1 MATEQ
6 SKPKGGRLFY
16 GWYIVGAMFF
26 MGLIGVAPRQA
37 LGLFFETWSE
47 EFGVSVSQLSAV
59 AAAGWLVNGISQP
72 IVGGLTDKYGGRI
85 VMFISMIAVGIGTFL
100 IGVTVNL
107 WTLAFVY
114 VPVIS
119 FAMSGI
125 LFVPGTALL
134 SRWFRRKR
142 GTAIS
147 VYSSGTSIGGMLLI
161 PFMAFLFVL
170 VDWRA
175 TWMIVGAA
183 MVVLAAPL
191 IWLVLRS
198 DPSEMGLQPDGDPEP
213 VAVSGGGVPVSQ
225 ARGPLTV
232 DAWREAYRTPPMWQL
247 TATYVVCGI
256 TTGSIAIHF
265 VPYAVSEGISVST
278 AALAF
283 GLLNLINLIGVLTTG
298 IISDRMLRKNMLTF
312 VYGVR
317 GLAFIALVVLP
328 PGIGLWTF
336 AVIGGVS
343 WLSSVPQTGALT
355 AEIYG
360 VERAGTLNGMLNL
373 VHQIGGAAAVL
384 GAGLIFDLSGS
395 YSLFF
400 IIGAGTLIVASLV
413 SWMVREK
420 QCSVRFVQV
429 AESA

>member
-1 MATEQ
+1 MATQ
-6 SKPKGGRLFY
+6 SSTPKAGRLFY

-26 MGLIGVAPRQA
+26 MGLVGVAPRQA

-85 VMFISMIAVGIGTFL
+85 VMFVSMIAVGIGTFF
-100 IGVTVNL
+100 IGVTVSI

-134 SRWFRRKR
+134 ARWFRRKR

-147 VYSSGTSIGGMLLI
+147 VYSSGTSVGGMLLI
-161 PFMAFLFVL
+161 PFMAFLFLL

-183 MVVLAAPL
+183 MLILAAPL
-191 IWLVLRS
+191 VWLVLRS
-198 DPSEMGLQPDGDPEP
+198 DPSEMGLQPDGDREP
-213 VAVSGGGVPVSQ
+213 VAAADGGVPVSQ
-225 ARGPLTV
+225 ARGPLAV
-232 DAWREAYRTPPMWQL
+232 NAWREAYRTPPMWQL

-265 VPYAVSEGISVST
+265 VPYAISGGISVST

-298 IISDRMLRKNMLTF
+298 IISDRILRKNMLTF

-317 GLAFIALVVLP
+317 GLAFTALVVLP
-328 PGIGLWTF
+328 PEIGLWAF

-360 VERAGTLNGMLNL
+360 VSRAGTLNGMLSL
-373 VHQIGGAAAVL
+373 VHQIGGAAAVF

-400 IIGAGTLIVASLV
+400 TIAAGMLVFASVA